1 MFAIYIISMRFSAAQ
16 FHVQAYCSR
25 KANVADFCFFFGLN
39 KTRKNPIYI
48 CVEYSTVHLYVFDA
62 SVALQQLN
70 AVYFNV
76 IDFGIRN

>member
-39 KTRKNPIYI
+39 KTRKNPIYM
-48 CVEYSTVHLYVFDA
+48 C
-62 SVALQQLN
+62 
-70 AVYFNV
+70 
-76 IDFGIRN
+76 GI